1 MSQAVFIDA
10 NVPIYAVGRPHPNK
24 EPCAHIMRMVARHP
38 DVFFTDVEVLQ
49 ELIHRYT
56 SSGRWVLGREALR
69 GFMEILYGRI
79 EPVYVEDMNLAA
91 RLVDEH
97 PGVSARDLVHAAV
110 MRRVGAERII
120 SADSDFDRIA
130 GVERLNPTEVGEWGS
145 VVLEEVGNGM
155 ETS

>member
-1 MSQAVFIDA
+1 MSRAVFIDA

-24 EPCAHIMRMVARHP
+24 EPCARILRMVIERPQA
-38 DVFFTDVEVLQ
+38 FFTDVEVLQ

-56 SSGRWVLGREALR
+56 SSGRWALGREALR
-69 GFMEILYGRI
+69 SFTEIMYGRI
-79 EPVYVEDMNLAA
+79 EPVYVEDINFAA

-110 MRRVGAERII
+110 MRRVGADRII
-120 SADSDFDRIA
+120 SADADFDRIA
-130 GVERLNPTEVGEWGS
+130 DVERLNPAEVGEWDGL
-145 VVLEEVGNGM
+145 VLEEVENGR